1 MTLGLLGGCFRQ
13 HAEDAA
19 LSTERSALSTTAV
32 TQGADE
38 LRTSWYPDQT
48 LLAPATVGGSTF
60 GKLFSTAITGEVSAQ
75 PLVSQGVLLVATQ
88 ANNIYGLDAETG
100 AIQWSRNLGSPFLA
114 SDIGCPDI
122 SPTMGITSTP
132 VIDKATNTAYLLS
145 KAYITGNAGPVAWYA
160 HAVDVATGQER
171 AGFPVAINGTASNEP
186 ALAFDP
192 RNQGQR
198 AGLLL
203 MDGVVYVG
211 FGSHCDFFNYAGWV
225 VGISTSGQIKTL
237 WTTESGPGRTNGA
250 GIWQT
255 GGGLVSDGSGSILF
269 STGNG
274 GAVMGPIA
282 GTSPPK
288 VLAQAVVRLKVQG
301 DGTLAATDFFSP
313 YDAIPLDAW
322 DGDLGSGGVVG
333 LPASNFGTAQIPNL
347 MVAQGKQG
355 YVYLLDRD
363 HLGGIG
369 NGTGGGDAVVS
380 RTGPYGGF
388 WSKPAVWP
396 GDGGYLYIP
405 SASPGDSSYGT
416 AGNLRVL
423 KYGLDG
429 TGKPAL
435 SLAGTSTD
443 AFGITSSPPVVT
455 SDGTRSG
462 SALVWVIWSP
472 DITGTGAQLRAYDAV
487 PTNGAPVLRFSAP
500 IGTSAKYTPP
510 GVGSGRI
517 YVGTRDGHVMGFGA
531 PAAPAL
537 IGSGIDLGYVIVGQ
551 SASATLTLTA
561 TTAVTVNS
569 VASSSSEFVLGA
581 PMPAFPASL
590 ASGATLQI
598 PVTFTPQAAGMR
610 AGSITFST
618 SAGFVSFSVSGQGQ
632 SIDPNLTVSPP
643 MISFGGTP
651 PGGHVAQGITLAN
664 TGAASLT
671 INNVTVPGAPFG
683 ATGAP
688 APGFVLA
695 AGASITVTIS
705 FNPTAIGNYTSSV
718 VIDSTV
724 GTRSVQLSG
733 VCASPG
739 VMTVTPLSID
749 FGAVAV
755 GGNATASFTVSNT
768 GGTAVTVTKSKP
780 PTLGSFLAQSN
791 LPEGM
796 TLAPGATL
804 TEFVS
809 FNPMGSG
816 VASDGWVLNAD
827 DGGGVRTVQFT
838 GLGASDLTAA
848 GTPIALINAPNG
860 GGSKSLAVISDGV
873 FPAEGSTDMTVQY
886 DTYTGDTARQE
897 DWIGYQFAVAQT
909 FGALTYQ
916 EGIHFSDGG
925 WWSSLKV
932 QVRQSGV
939 WVDAGGLLVS
949 PAYAGAGG
957 NNYKTYNLKF
967 SSIVGD
973 AIRLDGVPGGSA
985 RFISV
990 GELRVIG
997 GSSGGTNTAPNASAG
1012 AAQTVN
1018 PGATVTLD
1026 GSGSNDPNGDAI
1038 TYAWTQTAGPA
1049 VTLSSTTAQ
1058 MPTFVAP
1065 SVSAST
1071 ALTFSLVVN
1080 DGKVSSAPAT
1090 VTITDTPAV
1099 TVTYTDV
1106 SAAGT
1111 IVAFVPNPTGGGS
1124 KNLNVIRDGVTPAV
1138 GSTSFATEFDT
1149 YNGTA
1154 RTEDWIGYTFGSA
1167 QSFGKVVFQEGPQ
1180 FSDGGWFNTLKIQV
1194 RQGGVWTAVAAPVIS
1209 PAYPG
1214 ANGVNYET
1222 FTFTFPAVSGDGI
1235 RIDGAPGGVAT
1246 FISVG
1251 ELRVFTVSGGGGNTN
1266 LAPTAN
1272 AGTNQAVTMG
1282 ATVTLDGSGS
1292 SDPNGDA
1299 ISYAWTQTA
1308 GPAVTLSSTTAQKPT
1323 FVAPTVSATT
1333 AFTFSLM
1340 VSDGSLQ
1347 SNPATVTVNVS
1358 RPANLAPTANA
1369 GSNQSVFA
1377 GATVTLDGSGS
1388 GDPNGDAITY
1398 AWTQT
1403 AGPAV
1408 TLSSTTAQKPTFVAP
1423 TVSAS
1428 TALTFSLVVSDGS
1441 LQSSPATVTVTVS
1454 PTSSLQDVSAAGTP
1468 VALITAPTGGGN
1480 KNLSVI
1486 RDGVTPAVGSTSAS
1500 SQYDTYNGTT
1510 RTEDWIGYTFA
1521 SAQTFGKVV
1530 FQEGLQFSDGGWFTT
1545 VKIQVRQSGVWIDA
1559 PSVTVTPAYA
1569 GGNGI
1574 TYETFTFTFPAIT
1587 GDGIRIDGRPG
1598 GSATFITV
1606 GELRV
1611 FAAAQSG
1618 SNAAPIASAGAN
1630 QAVTA
1635 GATVTLDGSG
1645 SSDPNGDAI
1654 TYAWT
1659 QTAGPAVTLS
1669 STTAQKPTFVAPGV
1683 SASTALTF
1691 RLVVSDGS
1699 LPSNPA
1705 TVTVT
1710 VNPASATYTD
1720 VSATGTPVALV
1731 TAPTGGGSKNLA
1743 VIRDGVTPAVG
1754 SNSSSQQYDTYNGTT
1769 RSEDWVGYTFTS
1781 TTTFGKVVF
1790 QEGRQFSDGGWFTSL
1805 KIQVRQ
1811 NNVWVDVPG
1820 AVVTPAYPGGNGVTY
1835 ETFTFTFPAI
1845 AGTGIRIDGA
1855 PGGAST
1861 FISVGELRVFST
1873 P

>member
-1 MTLGLLGGCFRQ
+1 MMQWRGRRQDARDALLLTLGLLGGCMPQ
-13 HAEDAA
+13 HAQDSS
-19 LSTERSALSTTAV
+19 LSTDRSALSTTAV
-32 TQGADE
+32 TQGGDE

-48 LLAPATVGGSTF
+48 MLAPATVSGSTF
-60 GKLFSTAITGEVSAQ
+60 GKLFSTPITGEVNAQ

-100 AIQWSRNLGSPFLA
+100 AVLWSRNLGNPFLS

-132 VIDKATNTAYLLS
+132 VIDRATNTAYLLS
-145 KAYITGNAGPVAWYA
+145 KAYVSGNAGAVRWYA
-160 HAVDVATGQER
+160 HAVDVASGQER
-171 AGFPVAINGTASNEP
+171 AGFPVAIAGTASND
-186 ALAFDP
+186 ATQVFDA
-192 RNQGQR
+192 RKHGQR

-203 MDGVVYVG
+203 MDGVVYAG
-211 FGSHCDFFNYAGWV
+211 FGSHCDIVNYIGWV

-237 WTTESGPGRTNGA
+237 WTTESGPGRTDGA

-288 VLAQAVVRLKVQG
+288 VLAESVVRLKVQG

-333 LPASNFGTAQIPNL
+333 LPAGNFGTTQFPNL

-369 NGTGGGDAVVS
+369 NGAGGGDAVVN

-405 SASPGDSSYGT
+405 SASPGNSAGGS

-423 KYGLDG
+423 KYGVDG

-435 SLAGTSTD
+435 SLAGTSSD
-443 AFGITSSPPVVT
+443 AFGFSSSAPVVT

-462 SALVWVIWSP
+462 SALVWIIWSP
-472 DITGTGAQLRAYDAV
+472 DGSGAGAQLRAYDAV
-487 PTNGAPVLRFSAP
+487 PSNNVPVLRFSTP
-500 IGTSAKYTPP
+500 IGKAAKFTPP

-531 PAAPAL
+531 PASPSL
-537 IGSGIDLGYVIVGQ
+537 VGSGIDLGFVIIGQ
-551 SASATLTLTA
+551 SQTATLTVTA
-561 TTAVTVNS
+561 TAALTVNS
-569 VASSSSEFVLGA
+569 ASSSSGEFVLGA
-581 PMPAFPASL
+581 PMPAFPANL
-590 ASGATLQI
+590 ASGATMQL
-598 PVTFTPQAAGMR
+598 PVTFTPQSAGMR

-618 SAGFVSFSVSGQGQ
+618 SAGFASFSVSGQGQ
-632 SIDPNLTVSPP
+632 SGDPNLTVSPP
-643 MISFGGTP
+643 MVSFGGTP
-651 PGGHVAQGITLAN
+651 VGGHVAQGVTLAN
-664 TGAASLT
+664 TGAAALT
-671 INNVTVPGAPFG
+671 INSVTVPGAPFG

-695 AGASITVTIS
+695 SGASITMTIS
-705 FNPTAIGNYTSSV
+705 FDPTAVGNFTSSLDV
-718 VIDSTV
+718 DTSV

-733 VCASPG
+733 VCALPG

-749 FGAVAV
+749 FGTVAV
-755 GGNATASFTVSNT
+755 GGTGTASFTVANT
-768 GGTAVTVTKSKP
+768 GGTSVTVTKSKP
-780 PTLGSFLAQSN
+780 PALGAFIAQTT
-791 LPEGM
+791 LPEGL
-796 TLAPGATL
+796 TLAPGTTL

-809 FNPMGSG
+809 FTPMGGG
-816 VASDGWVLNAD
+816 VANDGWVLNAD
-827 DGGGVRTVQFT
+827 DGAGVRTVQFT
-838 GLGASDLTAA
+838 GLGASDLTAG
-848 GTPIALINAPNG
+848 GTPIALINAPTG
-860 GGSKSLAVISDGV
+860 GGSKSLAVIGDGV
-873 FPAEGSTDMTVQY
+873 FPAAGSTDMTVQY
-886 DTYTGDTARQE
+886 DTYTGDLTRME
-897 DWIGYQFAVAQT
+897 DWIGYQFAAAQT

-925 WWSSLKV
+925 WWTSLKV

-939 WVDAGGLLVS
+939 WVDAGGLVVS
-949 PAYAGAGG
+949 PTYAGTGG
-957 NNYKTYNLKF
+957 GSYKTYNLKF

-985 RFISV
+985 HFISV

-997 GSSGGTNTAPNASAG
+997 GSSGGGNTNTAPNANAG

-1058 MPTFVAP
+1058 KPTFIAP

-1080 DGKVSSAPAT
+1080 DGQVLSAPAT
-1090 VTITDTPAV
+1090 VTITDTPAGNS
-1099 TVTYTDV
+1099 TYTDV

-1111 IVAFVPNPTGGGS
+1111 IIAFVPNPTGGGN
-1124 KNLNVIRDGVTPAV
+1124 KNLGVIRDGVTPAV
-1138 GSTSFATEFDT
+1138 GSTSVATQFDT
-1149 YNGTA
+1149 YNGTK
-1154 RTEDWIGYTFGSA
+1154 RTEDWIGYTFSSA

-1180 FSDGGWFNTLKIQV
+1180 FSDGGWFTSLKIQV
-1194 RQGGVWTAVAAPVIS
+1194 RQGGVWTAVPAPVVS

-1235 RIDGAPGGVAT
+1235 RIDGAPGGSAT

-1266 LAPTAN
+1266 VAPTAN

-1282 ATVTLDGSGS
+1282 ATVTLDGSAS

-1299 ISYAWTQTA
+1299 ITYAWTQTA
-1308 GPAVTLSSTTAQKPT
+1308 GSPVTLSSTTAQKPT
-1323 FVAPTVSATT
+1323 FVAPAVNATT
-1333 AFTFSLM
+1333 AFTFSLV

-1358 RPANLAPTANA
+1358 RPANVAPTANA
-1369 GSNQSVFA
+1369 GTNQAVMM

-1388 GDPNGDAITY
+1388 NDPNGDTITY

-1408 TLSSTTAQKPTFVAP
+1408 TLSSTTAQKPTFVA
-1423 TVSAS
+1423 
-1428 TALTFSLVVSDGS
+1428 
-1441 LQSSPATVTVTVS
+1441 
-1454 PTSSLQDVSAAGTP
+1454 
-1468 VALITAPTGGGN
+1468 
-1480 KNLSVI
+1480 
-1486 RDGVTPAVGSTSAS
+1486 
-1500 SQYDTYNGTT
+1500 
-1510 RTEDWIGYTFA
+1510 
-1521 SAQTFGKVV
+1521 
-1530 FQEGLQFSDGGWFTT
+1530 
-1545 VKIQVRQSGVWIDA
+1545 
-1559 PSVTVTPAYA
+1559 
-1569 GGNGI
+1569 
-1574 TYETFTFTFPAIT
+1574 
-1587 GDGIRIDGRPG
+1587 
-1598 GSATFITV
+1598 
-1606 GELRV
+1606 
-1611 FAAAQSG
+1611 
-1618 SNAAPIASAGAN
+1618 
-1630 QAVTA
+1630 
-1635 GATVTLDGSG
+1635 
-1645 SSDPNGDAI
+1645 
-1654 TYAWT
+1654 
-1659 QTAGPAVTLS
+1659 
-1669 STTAQKPTFVAPGV
+1669 
-1683 SASTALTF
+1683 
-1691 RLVVSDGS
+1691 
-1699 LPSNPA
+1699 
-1705 TVTVT
+1705 
-1710 VNPASATYTD
+1710 
-1720 VSATGTPVALV
+1720 
-1731 TAPTGGGSKNLA
+1731 
-1743 VIRDGVTPAVG
+1743 
-1754 SNSSSQQYDTYNGTT
+1754 
-1769 RSEDWVGYTFTS
+1769 
-1781 TTTFGKVVF
+1781 
-1790 QEGRQFSDGGWFTSL
+1790 
-1805 KIQVRQ
+1805 
-1811 NNVWVDVPG
+1811 
-1820 AVVTPAYPGGNGVTY
+1820 
-1835 ETFTFTFPAI
+1835 
-1845 AGTGIRIDGA
+1845 
-1855 PGGAST
+1855 
-1861 FISVGELRVFST
+1861 
-1873 P
+1873 